1 MYIIYIYIYD
11 ACMLLW
17 GNPKLHILKGN
28 SAKQPNPISQN
39 KQFGTHLSTVVCGG
53 PFTTLGQTP
62 PRNGGLIVFGV
73 LQKWRNIFGQNG
85 EYQPWFWTMF
95 HSKILWKF
103 YLVVYLKS
111 TYT

>member
-1 MYIIYIYIYD
+1 
-11 ACMLLW
+11 MLLW